1 MYHYE
6 MKRCN
11 HENAI
16 IFPGITLKFK
26 NIMATEITEKKTET
40 PINSAFENVKSLFK
54 KIFGKTVENEAKP
67 QSTGIGSTIIKKSS
81 DQPIKWPL
89 PVKK

>member
-1 MYHYE
+1 MYRYE
-6 MKRCN
+6 MKKCN

-26 NIMATEITEKKTET
+26 NIMATEQKT
-40 PINSAFENVKSLFK
+40 PLNSAFENVKSLFK
-54 KIFGKTVENEAKP
+54 KILGNTVENEAKP
-67 QSTGIGSTIIKKSS
+67 QSTGIGSTITKKSS
-81 DQPIKWPL
+81 DQPIMWPL